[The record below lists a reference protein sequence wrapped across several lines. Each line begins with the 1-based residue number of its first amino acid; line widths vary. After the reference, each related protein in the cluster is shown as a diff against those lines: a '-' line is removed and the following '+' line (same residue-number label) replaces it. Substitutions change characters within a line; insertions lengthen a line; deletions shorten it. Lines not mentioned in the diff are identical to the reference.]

1 MSLIS
6 PERRRTNCVHRP
18 RCCVL
23 SGHVLKAEDMLE
35 EYGLGIDDM
44 RWYLARRQAERLLE
58 YQDQPQQLAEL
69 IASGRLEADLY
80 RMEERYLKELDE
92 KIATGRFDEAELRR
106 ILAEVAAEVL
116 ATAKD
121 RRR

>member
-1 MSLIS
+1 M
-6 PERRRTNCVHRP
+6 
-18 RCCVL
+18 
-23 SGHVLKAEDMLE
+23 KAEDMLE

-80 RMEERYLKELDE
+80 RMEERYLEDLDE